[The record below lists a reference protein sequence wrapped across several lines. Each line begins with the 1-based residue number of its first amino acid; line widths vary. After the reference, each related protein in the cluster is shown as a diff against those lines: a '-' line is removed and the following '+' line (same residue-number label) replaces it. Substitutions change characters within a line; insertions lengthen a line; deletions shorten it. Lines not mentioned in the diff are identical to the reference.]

1 MNLNLEHLA
10 AQPDRDRRQADPIGA
25 ILTRLHD
32 DPTIA
37 DLIALRESQPDLC
50 DAAVKAEAHRDAYG
64 WSASQADV
72 SSLARIALLTIA
84 GAHAMV
90 VAIFPAASVDDVDAK
105 VSLQPT
111 REWLANWQGSGD
123 FARGRIALAAF
134 NPGQATVPP
143 RAETTVRESAL
154 YPWPPQGF
162 DLAAEIDRLAT
173 RRIYTHEQLQVLSAF
188 AREGLDMQA
197 ILEKA
202 RDYFSAADRLL
213 KDAMRLGP
221 MAHQTRLAAEGA
233 LIAAYLSCGQI
244 AVWPARRG
252 TRDREAK
259 LAMQALVNGRATTA
273 DPLNMQAAVRYGAT
287 FTARVPMAEPRLFAD
302 GRLGEWVANV

>member
-37 DLIALRESQPDLC
+37 DLIALRESKPDLC
-50 DAAVKAEAHRDAYG
+50 DAAVRAEAHRDAYG

-72 SSLARIALLTIA
+72 DSLARIALLTIA
-84 GAHAMV
+84 GAHAMIV
-90 VAIFPAASVDDVDAK
+90 SIFPASSIDDVDAK

-123 FARGRIALAAF
+123 FVRGRIALAAF

-143 RAETTVRESAL
+143 RTEMSLRESAL
-154 YPWPPQGF
+154 YPWPPEGF

-173 RRIYTHEQLQVLSAF
+173 RQIYTREQFEVLAAF
-188 AREGLDMQA
+188 AGEGLDMQSA
-197 ILEKA
+197 LEKA

-252 TRDREAK
+252 TRDRDAK

-273 DPLNMQAAVRYGAT
+273 DPLHMQAAIRHGTT
-287 FTARVPMAEPRLFAD
+287 FTSQVSLVEPRLFAD
-302 GRLGEWVANV
+302 GRLGEWVGNV

>member
-1 MNLNLEHLA
+1 MTLNLEHLA
-10 AQPDRDRRQADPIGA
+10 AQPDRDRPQADPIGA
-25 ILTRLHD
+25 ILTCLND

-37 DLIALRESQPDLC
+37 DLIALRQSQPDLC
-50 DAAVKAEAHRDAYG
+50 DAAVKAEAHRGAYG
-64 WSASQADV
+64 WSASQAEV
-72 SSLARIALLTIA
+72 GSLARIALLTIA
-84 GAHAMV
+84 GAHAMI

-111 REWLANWQGSGD
+111 REWLSNWQGSGD
-123 FARGRIALAAF
+123 FVRGRIALAAF

-143 RAETTVRESAL
+143 RTEMSLRESAL
-154 YPWPPQGF
+154 YPWPPEGF
-162 DLAAEIDRLAT
+162 DLAAEIDGLPNRQ
-173 RRIYTHEQLQVLSAF
+173 IYTREQFQVLAAF
-188 AREGLDMQA
+188 AREGLDMHA

-202 RDYFSAADRLL
+202 RDYFGAADRLL

-244 AVWPARRG
+244 AVWPALRG

-273 DPLNMQAAVRYGAT
+273 DPLHMQAAIRHGAT
-287 FTARVPMAEPRLFAD
+287 FTSLVSLGEPLLFAD
-302 GRLGEWVANV
+302 VRMAEWVANV